1 MIFHAENV
9 KVVLT
14 RVNNGDSLVTEGE
27 EMRRVRYQGTPM
39 AIYRHI
45 LMSEIKDATA
55 ALPPVSIIFICH
67 QYQYASLV
75 VSLTFSPWSLKIAT
89 IFQVV

>member
-1 MIFHAENV
+1 MVFHAENV
-9 KVVLT
+9 KVVIA
-14 RVNNGDSLVTEGE
+14 RVNNGDSLVAEGE

-55 ALPPVSIIFICH
+55 ALPPVSIIFIYH
-67 QYQYASLV
+67 N
-75 VSLTFSPWSLKIAT
+75 FSTSM
-89 IFQVV
+89 QVLLFLLLSNHRA

>member
-1 MIFHAENV
+1 M

-14 RVNNGDSLVTEGE
+14 RVDNGDSLVTEGE

-55 ALPPVSIIFICH
+55 ALPPVSIISMELEYCNHIP
-67 QYQYASLV
+67 S
-75 VSLTFSPWSLKIAT
+75 
-89 IFQVV
+89 